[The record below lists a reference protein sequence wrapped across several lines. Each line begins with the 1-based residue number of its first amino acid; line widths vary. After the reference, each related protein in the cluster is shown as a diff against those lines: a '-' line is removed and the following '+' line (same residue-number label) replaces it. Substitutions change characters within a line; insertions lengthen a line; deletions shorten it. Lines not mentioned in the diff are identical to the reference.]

1 LAEEGVY
8 FALEVAVHHSRPREA
23 HQTGVVLLILEV
35 VGHHIDL
42 VEVLGVAFV
51 DSLEEVDGVVVGA
64 DSSALEGQMAGHH
77 CT

>member
-1 LAEEGVY
+1 
-8 FALEVAVHHSRPREA
+8 
-23 HQTGVVLLILEV
+23 VVLLILEV

-64 DSSALEGQMAGHH
+64 DSSALEEEVQMAGH